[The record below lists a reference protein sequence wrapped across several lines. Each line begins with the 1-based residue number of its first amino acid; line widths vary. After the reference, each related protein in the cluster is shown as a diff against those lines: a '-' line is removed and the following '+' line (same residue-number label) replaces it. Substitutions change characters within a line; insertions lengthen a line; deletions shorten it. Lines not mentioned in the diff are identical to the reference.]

1 MMKTSH
7 RRSAI
12 SYRLKLFRGLLF
24 VVLADSRQLTAILC
38 VLFLGLSLRPS
49 FAQQLTSGAD
59 FLKIDSGARSQGM
72 GGAFTA
78 MADDVNA
85 LTWNPAGIALMKQPE
100 VGYLR
105 MIYLSDIGYNFGGMA
120 LPMQEGEDTFALG
133 GAVVNL
139 GSPSFDSTLGLAPA
153 VSAGDNAFSL
163 TFAYRAK
170 DIFAFGLTGKAIL
183 RNLASY
189 NATAFGGDAG
199 ILITPTH
206 QFSIGL
212 GLFNLGTNVQ
222 FISEADPLP
231 LMGRFGLAFKFIDE
245 PHASL
250 AVALDNDYDLNA
262 SMYSGAVGA
271 EFWLD
276 HVFALRAGYT
286 GDAYQQHW
294 TAGTGF
300 SLDAFEMDYAYSPLG
315 TLGDTHRISLIVRF
329 GAEGESLA
337 APLGVTASTGD
348 GYVSLKWK
356 PAPSSEVSG
365 YNIYVKKPNATG
377 LVRVTKHPLSASET
391 TVRLSHLLNGQ
402 NYSFAVASV
411 SPGGRESSLVTL
423 LASPQ
428 ASIVS
433 PVSTL
438 PPAAELSAPTGFK
451 AKVNLVGLDLTWD
464 RALSTSVAGYN
475 LYLADEKGMK
485 GKLLNDKLLLD
496 PKVTLKKVN
505 PTKNYHFLVTNVGTG
520 GVESPAAA
528 LMVNYA
534 GLKKVEAA
542 TTTQALLAP
551 PTHLNLEV
559 TGGKV
564 HLTWDNA
571 GRGMKYKVYVSKDG
585 AAMKLLTD
593 PALDQTTATLGPL
606 KPEHTYSFGI
616 STLDPTGKESEK
628 AVQVLANTIP
638 TPEPTQT
645 TDLKPQM
652 TPTVA
657 VSPAPTQTPVTKVQP
672 TPTTTATSV
681 PTQVPPTSTPTP
693 EPLKFLK
700 P

>member
-1 MMKTSH
+1 MMTTI
-7 RRSAI
+7 RQRSAI
-12 SYRLKLFRGLLF
+12 NFQLVSFKRTVSF
-24 VVLADSRQLTAILC
+24 VLADSRQLKAILC

-49 FAQQLTSGAD
+49 SAQNLTSGAD

-105 MIYLSDIGYNFGGMA
+105 MIYLSDIGYNFGGVA
-120 LPMQEGEDTFALG
+120 LPLQAGDDTFALG

-139 GSPSFDSTLGLAPA
+139 GSPSFDSTLGLQPA

-170 DIFAFGLTGKAIL
+170 DIIAFGLTGKAIL
-183 RNLASY
+183 RNLAGY

-199 ILITPTH
+199 VLFTPTP
-206 QFSIGL
+206 QFRIGL
-212 GLFNLGTNVQ
+212 GLFNLGTTVQ

-231 LMGRFGLAFKFIDE
+231 LIGRFGLAYKFIDD

-329 GAEGESLA
+329 GSEGESLA
-337 APLGVTASTGD
+337 APLGVTALTGD
-348 GYVSLKWK
+348 GYVSLQWK
-356 PAPSSEVSG
+356 PAPSKDVSG
-365 YNIYVKKPNATG
+365 YNIYVRKPNATG
-377 LVRVTKHPLSASET
+377 MVRVTKHPLSVTET
-391 TVRLSHLLNGQ
+391 TVKLSHLINGQ
-402 NYSFAVASV
+402 SYSFAVASV
-411 SPGGRESSLVTL
+411 SPGERESQLVTL
-423 LASPQ
+423 SAIPQ

-433 PVSTL
+433 AVST
-438 PPAAELSAPTGFK
+438 PPPSLALSAPTGFK
-451 AKVNLVGLDLTWD
+451 AKVNLVGVDLTWD
-464 RALSTSVAGYN
+464 RAFSSNVTGFN

-485 GKLLNDKLLLD
+485 GKPLNDKLLID

-505 PTKNYHFLVTNVGTG
+505 PAKDYHFLVTNVGTG
-520 GVESPAAA
+520 GAESPAAA
-528 LMVNYA
+528 LTVNY
-534 GLKKVEAA
+534 GDLKKVEAEMA
-542 TTTQALLAP
+542 AQAFLAP

-571 GRGMKYKVYVSKDG
+571 GPGMKYNVYVSKDG
-585 AAMKLLTD
+585 AAMKLLTN
-593 PALDQTTATLGPL
+593 PPLDQTTATLGPL
-606 KPEHTYSFGI
+606 KLEHTYSFGI
-616 STLDPTGKESEK
+616 STLDSTGKESEK
-628 AVQVLANTIP
+628 AVQALP
-638 TPEPTQT
+638 TTSAIEEPTT
-645 TDLKPQM
+645 VPKP
-652 TPTVA
+652 
-657 VSPAPTQTPVTKVQP
+657 
-672 TPTTTATSV
+672 
-681 PTQVPPTSTPTP
+681 
-693 EPLKFLK
+693 
-700 P
+700 